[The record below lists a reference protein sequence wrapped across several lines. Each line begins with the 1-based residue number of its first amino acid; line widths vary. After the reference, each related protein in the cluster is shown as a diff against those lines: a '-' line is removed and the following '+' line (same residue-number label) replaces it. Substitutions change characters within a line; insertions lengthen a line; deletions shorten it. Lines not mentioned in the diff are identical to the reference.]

1 MADEA
6 DEPVVRC
13 SKCLTLLA
21 EPPNTPPEKRVP
33 CPKCGGALARTYA
46 ITLSAR
52 VVTDVVTQPPPAEAT
67 ASAPTAE
74 VAVAK
79 LADAH
84 YSLQWL
90 RLSGGGAWMLRVFD
104 PDGDFRDGAISDD
117 PQEALLGVAER
128 LLP

>member
-13 SKCLTLLA
+13 AQCLTLLA
-21 EPPNTPPEKRVP
+21 EPPNTAPEKRVP
-33 CPKCGGALARTYA
+33 CPECGALARIYA

-52 VVTDVVTQPPPAEAT
+52 VVTDVVIQPPPAEAT

-90 RLSGGGAWMLRVFD
+90 RLSGGGAWMLRVLD
-104 PDGDFRDGAISDD
+104 PEGDFRDGAISDD
-117 PQEALLGVAER
+117 PQEALLAVAER